1 MIIIR
6 EEKRESEHIDR
17 LLKFQEAH
25 SQIKAREFLM
35 LMAISTI
42 LSVVF
47 NNIYG
52 NKIFED
58 YTSWNVLLSVIFV
71 IFIVGFIG
79 YLLLIIW
86 KLCSSKQNGKKGIT

>member
-1 MIIIR
+1 VIIIR
-6 EEKRESEHIDR
+6 GEKRESVHIDR

-25 SQIKAREFLM
+25 SQIKPREFLM

-47 NNIYG
+47 NNTYG
-52 NKIFED
+52 NKIFEY
-58 YTSWNVLLSVIFV
+58 YTSWNVWLSVIFV
-71 IFIVGFIG
+71 IFIIDFIG

-86 KLCSSKQNGKKGIT
+86 KLCSSKQNGEKGIT